1 MDEVSNNLEK
11 WLEEL
16 SQFEIPGWDKLP
28 EIDLYMDQVVT
39 YFAGQLQISGQDKD
53 SILTPSMVNN
63 YVKSGV
69 IDNPKQKRY
78 NKEHLFYIMAVRTLK
93 NVLSISAIRELFGS
107 SKKFNSAN
115 GIHEIFKA
123 TYEQLLKKAIQNV
136 NSQIKAINLD
146 NETDRL
152 NYIAFNLAIEA
163 AIKKI
168 IAEKIIEIISNS
180 ENKNKEPKEKPE
192 KKTKTKDKAP
202 SSTEFENVLNDVTE
216 SH

>member
-1 MDEVSNNLEK
+1 MNEVSENLEK

-16 SQFEIPGWDKLP
+16 SKFEIPSWDKLP

-39 YFAGQLQISGQDKD
+39 YIASQLQISGQDKD
-53 SILTPSMVNN
+53 SVLTPSMVNN
-63 YVKSGV
+63 YVKSAV

-93 NVLSISAIRELFGS
+93 NVLSINAIRELFES
-107 SKKFNSAN
+107 SKRVNSAKD
-115 GIHEIFKA
+115 IHEIFKN
-123 TYEQLLKKAIQNV
+123 TYEQLLRKAIQNV
-136 NSQIKAINLD
+136 NSQLRAINLD

-152 NYIAFNLAIEA
+152 NYIAFNLAIES

-168 IAEKIIEIISNS
+168 IAEKIIELISDS
-180 ENKNKEPKEKPE
+180 ENKNKEVKEKPE
-192 KKTKTKDKAP
+192 KKIKVKEKAP
-202 SSTEFENVLNDVTE
+202 TSTEFENVLNDVTE

>member
-1 MDEVSNNLEK
+1 MDDVSNNLEK

-16 SQFEIPGWDKLP
+16 SRFEIPSWDKLP

-39 YFAGQLQISGQDKD
+39 YIAGQLQISGQDKD
-53 SILTPSMVNN
+53 SVLTPSMVNN

-93 NVLSISAIRELFGS
+93 NVLSINAIRELFES
-107 SKKFNSAN
+107 SKKVNSAKD
-115 GIHEIFKA
+115 IHEIFKN

-146 NETDRL
+146 DETDRL

-168 IAEKIIEIISNS
+168 IAEKIIELISDS
-180 ENKNKEPKEKPE
+180 ENKNKEIKDKPE
-192 KKTKTKDKAP
+192 KKAKVKDKAP
-202 SSTEFENVLNDVTE
+202 SSTEFENVLNDVTD